1 MANVRALLVGIDAY
15 VAVTPLSG
23 CVADID
29 AIEAMLRK
37 HVQPDQ
43 LSLVALRNEQATRS
57 NIIETF
63 RSHLGPAES
72 DEIALFYFAGHGSQ
86 EPCPE
91 EWARLEPDGLN
102 ETIVCVD
109 SRTPGVWDLADKE
122 INALIEEA
130 GARGAQVVMIFDS
143 CHSGG
148 VTRDIL
154 DVIPPSVRA
163 APTAQERR
171 VFSNYLDVAQTRYD
185 PSKLA
190 DGSPPDP
197 AHIALSACQPHQ
209 TAKELPMLGT
219 HRGAFSYAFEESVS
233 LIGES
238 ASYVELAA
246 AIRAKLHSQVN
257 DQAPDLYAGGGAS
270 SATTFLAG
278 TAKPRLLTANSDGGD
293 WWLSAGAVD
302 GITPP
307 ASATTEI
314 ELSGHGASPTGDA
327 TVLADAQVVEVEPSR
342 AKLRVVARP
351 QQTLDPTN
359 QYLAVITK
367 FAAPALR
374 LVITGTGATE
384 VAAGLTG
391 VSPLVVVTTEVP
403 TEPSGIRTLT
413 VDIAGQDVSIQGTA
427 GSPIASTVPQLAAD
441 IAHLARWH
449 ALLDRV
455 APGSRVSSKVS
466 IEVLELSRDQAA
478 ATDMQAPV
486 NAVNGAIALSYD
498 GAKPPR
504 VQLRVTN
511 AHDRRL
517 FAALFD
523 LTDSYGSV
531 KLFADWAEPGKPA
544 WARQGQVQTLTIPDW
559 SPTATEANDR
569 LKLIVSTVEFD
580 ADAWVLP
587 RLLGAPEDHA
597 RGQGRDVEGEDPQD
611 PVADDTWGTSL
622 LTIVT
627 TRQPA

>member
-1 MANVRALLVGIDAY
+1 MTNVRALLVGIDAY
-15 VAVTPLSG
+15 AAVTPLSG

-29 AIEAMLRK
+29 AIQATLRK
-37 HVQPDQ
+37 CVPPDQ
-43 LSLVALRNEQATRS
+43 LSVVALRNEQATRT

-72 DEIALFYFAGHGSQ
+72 DEIAFFYFAGHGSQ

-163 APTAQERR
+163 APMAQERR
-171 VFSNYLDVAQTRYD
+171 VFSNYLDAAQTRYD
-185 PSKLA
+185 PTRLVA
-190 DGSPPDP
+190 GSPPDP

-219 HRGAFSYAFEESVS
+219 HRGAFSYAFEESLS
-233 LIGES
+233 LIGEN

-270 SATTFLAG
+270 SASTFLAG
-278 TAKPRLLTANSDGGD
+278 AATPRLLTANADGNE

-307 ASATTEI
+307 ASGIIEI
-314 ELSGHGASPTGDA
+314 ELSGQGASATSDA

-342 AKLRVVARP
+342 AKLRVVPRP
-351 QQTLDPTN
+351 QQALDPAH

-367 FAAPALR
+367 FAVPALR
-374 LVITGTGATE
+374 VVVTGAGAND
-384 VAAGLTG
+384 VAATLAG
-391 VSPLVVVTTEVP
+391 VSPFAVVTTEAP
-403 TEPSGIRTLT
+403 TGTSGIRTLT
-413 VDIAGQDVSIQGTA
+413 VDIDGQDVSMEGAA
-427 GSPIASTVPQLAAD
+427 GAPIETTVSRLAAD

-455 APGSRVSSKVS
+455 APGSRIGSKVS
-466 IEVLELSRDQAA
+466 IDVLELSPDQPA
-478 ATDMQAPV
+478 ATDTQAPV
-486 NAVNGAIALSYD
+486 QAVKGAIALSYD
-498 GAKPPR
+498 GANPPR

-531 KLFADWAEPGKPA
+531 KLFADWAEPSKPA
-544 WARQGQVQTLTIPDW
+544 WARQGQVQTLTIPEW

-569 LKLIVSTVEFD
+569 LKLIASTVEFD

-587 RLLGAPEDHA
+587 RLLGPPGDHA
-597 RGQGRDVEGEDPQD
+597 RGEGRDVEGEDPPD
-611 PVADDTWGTSL
+611 PVEDETWGASL
-622 LTIVT
+622 LTVVT
-627 TRQPA
+627 TRQPV